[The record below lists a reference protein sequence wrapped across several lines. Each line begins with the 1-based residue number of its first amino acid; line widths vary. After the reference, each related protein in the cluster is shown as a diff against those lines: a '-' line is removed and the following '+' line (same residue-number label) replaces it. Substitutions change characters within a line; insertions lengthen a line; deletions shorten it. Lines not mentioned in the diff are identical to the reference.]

1 MKNYFLITH
10 KKDRNVERNPYE
22 WAIKYRQPVSI
33 TVTIFCVF
41 LLFLTPHSWPDKG
54 ILKPF
59 MDGFGYVLVVI
70 AAFGRIWSTLYISGY
85 KEDRVVVEGP
95 YAIIRNPLYVFS
107 FLGAM
112 GMGLV
117 TSNLLILATTLFTFC
132 LYYRLVVLAEEKNLQ
147 EKFGQA
153 YFEYTSSVPRFIPR
167 TFRLIEPDTYPVRP
181 RHVRRSLQQIM
192 WFFWLLLILNGIEYI
207 HKQTTIITFL

>member
-1 MKNYFLITH
+1 MENYYLVAN
-10 KKDRNVERNPYE
+10 KKDRKVERNPHE
-22 WAIKYRQPVSI
+22 WTIKYRQPVSI
-33 TVTIFCVF
+33 AVTIICGF
-41 LLFLTPHSWPDKG
+41 LLFLTPHSLPEKS
-54 ILKPF
+54 ILKSL
-59 MDGFGYVLVVI
+59 MDGFGYALVVV

-85 KEDRVVVEGP
+85 KEDRVVLEGP

-117 TSNLLILATTLFTFC
+117 TNNLLILVTLLSAFI

-147 EKFGQA
+147 EKFGQT
-153 YFEYTSSVPRFIPR
+153 YFEYTCRVPRFIPR
-167 TFRLIEPDTYPVRP
+167 AFRLVEPDTYPVRP

-192 WFFWLLLILNGIEYI
+192 WFFWILLILYGIEYV
-207 HKQTTIITFL
+207 HRT

>member
-1 MKNYFLITH
+1 MLN
-10 KKDRNVERNPYE
+10 
-22 WAIKYRQPVSI
+22 
-33 TVTIFCVF
+33 
-41 LLFLTPHSWPDKG
+41 
-54 ILKPF
+54 PF
-59 MDGFGYVLVVI
+59 MDGFGYVLVVV

-85 KEDRVVVEGP
+85 KEDRVVIEGP

-117 TSNLLILATTLFTFC
+117 TNNLLILATLLSTFI

-147 EKFGQA
+147 EKLGKA
-153 YFEYTSSVPRFIPR
+153 YFEYTSRVPRFIPR
-167 TFRLIEPDTYPVRP
+167 TFRLVEPDTYPVRP

-192 WFFWLLLILNGIEYI
+192 WFFWILLILYGIEYL
-207 HKQTTIITFL
+207 HKAWQLTTF

>member
-1 MKNYFLITH
+1 MKKNYLFTH
-10 KKDRNVERNPYE
+10 KKARNFERNSYE
-22 WAIKYRQPVSI
+22 FAVKYRQPVSI
-33 TVTIFCVF
+33 AVTIICVF
-41 LLFLTPHSWPDKG
+41 LLFLTPHSWPEES
-54 ILKPF
+54 LLNPF
-59 MDGFGYVLVVI
+59 MDGFGYVLVVV

-85 KEDRVVVEGP
+85 KEDRVVIEGP

-117 TSNLLILATTLFTFC
+117 TNNLLILATLLSTFI

-147 EKFGQA
+147 EKLGKA
-153 YFEYTSSVPRFIPR
+153 YLEYTSRVPRFIPR
-167 TFRLIEPDTYPVRP
+167 TFRLVEPDTYPVRP

-192 WFFWLLLILNGIEYI
+192 WFFWILLILYGIEYI
-207 HKQTTIITFL
+207 HQAGQLTTF